1 MAHFLIIN
9 TGGTIGMVEGPR
21 GLEPSTG
28 VIEDIMNTSDH
39 LESWRN
45 HQLSWEQW
53 HPLLDS
59 SDLSPQHWL
68 DIKTTIKSSED
79 DIDGVMIIHGTD
91 TLSFSAAALS
101 YLLAD
106 TTIPIVITGSML
118 PIGAEHTDAIANLKL
133 ALTGLETQR
142 PEVMVAVGSSL
153 LPGAK
158 TSKATTFEHQ
168 AFIAS
173 QWQETDWATPLLRP
187 LPNPNPF
194 AGIEQWR
201 PTAIGVFTL
210 YPGCPLDGLMT
221 MVDRFYRAIIIN
233 AFGNGNAHDSDAFRR
248 ILNRAAEKRIP
259 VFIRSQCLEGH
270 VSFGKYAAGAM
281 FQDCGAVECGHMSF
295 EAVITKLQLL
305 GSTITNS
312 DQLVTLF
319 KHPFSREWQ

>member
-21 GLEPSTG
+21 GLAPCSG
-28 VIEDIMNTSDH
+28 VIEQTMSNAADLQN
-39 LESWRN
+39 WRK
-45 HQLSWEQW
+45 HQLSWIQW
-53 HPLLDS
+53 QPLLDS

-68 DIKTTIKSSED
+68 DIKASIEATANV
-79 DIDGVMIIHGTD
+79 DGVLVIHGTD
-91 TLSFSAAALS
+91 TLSYSAAALS

-106 TTIPIVITGSML
+106 TAIPIVITGSML
-118 PIGAEHTDAIANLKL
+118 PIGAVQTDAISNLQL
-133 ALTGLETQR
+133 ALTGLEAKR
-142 PEVMVAVGSSL
+142 PEVMVAVGTSL

-158 TSKATTFEHQ
+158 TTKATTFKHQ

-173 QWQETDWATPLLRP
+173 QWQESDWQKPLSRP
-187 LPNPNPF
+187 LPSPNPF
-194 AGIEQWR
+194 ADIHQWR

-210 YPGCPLDGLMT
+210 FPGCPLDGLMT

-248 ILNRAAEKRIP
+248 ILNRAAEKKIP